1 MTTAR
6 DSAFPLRGA
15 MIVVGVAGGI
25 AAYKAAMLVRLLDK
39 AGAIVRVVMTKRA
52 QEFITPLTFQ
62 ALTRHAVFTDLFS
75 LTEEASIGHIQL
87 ADQADLVII
96 APATASTIARLA
108 AGSAENA
115 LDAVVLATKAPVLLA
130 PSMNVN
136 MWSNPLTVANVARL
150 IDVAGYRTVGPG
162 NGFLACQ
169 WVGPGRMSEPADIV
183 EAAAT
188 ILTPQDLAGRRVVV
202 SAGPTHEAI
211 DPARY
216 VANRSSGKMGY
227 AIAAV
232 ARRRGAQVTLI
243 SGPTALAAPI
253 GVDVVHAESALA
265 MRDAMK
271 IAAATPGVDVVIS
284 TAAVADYR
292 PAQAA
297 KQKIKR
303 QTLVANPDI
312 LAEVG
317 QVRGNKRTPLLVGFA
332 AETENVVE
340 NARKKLVSKR
350 CDLVIAND
358 VSATDA
364 GFAVDEN
371 RVVIVSTDAAIAVAL
386 APKSEI
392 AFRILDAIVDRLT
405 TSKSPARKA
414 PKSAPRRPV
423 RR

>member
-1 MTTAR
+1 M
-6 DSAFPLRGA
+6 
-15 MIVVGVAGGI
+15 
-25 AAYKAAMLVRLLDK
+25 
-39 AGAIVRVVMTKRA
+39 
-52 QEFITPLTFQ
+52 
-62 ALTRHAVFTDLFS
+62 
-75 LTEEASIGHIQL
+75 
-87 ADQADLVII
+87 
-96 APATASTIARLA
+96 
-108 AGSAENA
+108 
-115 LDAVVLATKAPVLLA
+115 
-130 PSMNVN
+130 
-136 MWSNPLTVANVARL
+136 
-150 IDVAGYRTVGPG
+150 
-162 NGFLACQ
+162 
-169 WVGPGRMSEPADIV
+169 
-183 EAAAT
+183 
-188 ILTPQDLAGRRVVV
+188 
-202 SAGPTHEAI
+202 
-211 DPARY
+211 
-216 VANRSSGKMGY
+216 
-227 AIAAV
+227 
-232 ARRRGAQVTLI
+232 TLI

-303 QTLVANPDI
+303 QTLGAKWALPLVANPDI